1 MNLTLIGMG
10 NKEGDCTLAAL
21 TAIRN
26 AEKVFLRSETPHIV
40 RFLSAQNIAY
50 ETLSA
55 VYQKSRNFDTLYKNI
70 ASAVLRAA
78 KTQTV
83 CYLVDGS
90 LREDR
95 AAQHILKKHKSVQA
109 EYGVSK
115 ACTVLAPG
123 ATLNFQCVSAYD
135 LSENERYPAP
145 LAVYDIDDVFLASE
159 VKLLLA
165 SRFGEELPVVFYA
178 EGKRKKI
185 PLYELDRQ
193 KIPPTGGILFVE
205 KVDFFQKQR
214 YDFYDLIYILALL
227 RGENGCPW
235 DRVQTH
241 ESIRGDLIE
250 ECYELIDAID
260 NQDVD
265 NMEEETGDVL
275 LQAAFHAQIGTEEG
289 EFTVDDVTTRLCKKL
304 IFRHSHVFGSDTA
317 ATKEEALAVWNKN
330 KKVEHGEKAVDEMF
344 AFAAGLPQLT
354 RAEKT
359 KKRCRKVGFD
369 WTTQEEVWKKVQE
382 EIAEIAELGRNAD
395 PNRLREECGDFL
407 LAAACAVAH
416 YGISPELA
424 LKEGVDKFQNRFRKV
439 AALAE
444 KDGKALN
451 ELSLEEY
458 DGYWNLSKK
467 D

>member
-10 NKEGDCTLAAL
+10 NKEGDCTLSAFS
-21 TAIRN
+21 AIRT
-26 AEKVFLRSETPHIV
+26 AQKVYVRAETPHIV
-40 RFLSAQNIAY
+40 RFLKEQGVAY
-50 ETLSA
+50 ETLTA
-55 VYQKSRNFDTLYKNI
+55 VYLKSRNFDTLYKNI
-70 ASAVLRAA
+70 AKEVLAAA
-78 KTQTV
+78 KTQSV
-83 CYLVDGS
+83 CYLVDGC

-95 AAQHILKKHKSVQA
+95 AAQYILKRHRSVNA

-115 ACTVLAPG
+115 ACAVFTPDE
-123 ATLNFQCVSAYD
+123 TLSYQTVSAYD
-135 LSENERYPAP
+135 LSESERYITP
-145 LAVYDIDDVFLASE
+145 LAVYDIDDGFLASE
-159 VKLLLA
+159 VKLLLS
-165 SRFGEELPVVFYA
+165 SRFGEEITVTYYA
-178 EGKRKKI
+178 NGKKKQI

-193 KIPPTGGILFVE
+193 KIPPTGAVVFVNR
-205 KVDFFQKQR
+205 VDFFQKDR
-214 YDFYDLIYILALL
+214 YDFYDLTYILTLL

-260 NQDVD
+260 NRDVD

-304 IFRHSHVFGSDTA
+304 IFRHSHVFGEDKA
-317 ATKEEALAVWNKN
+317 ASKEEALAVWNKN
-330 KKVEHGEKAVDEMF
+330 KKIEHGEKAVDEMF
-344 AFAAGLPQLT
+344 RFAAGLPQLT

-369 WTTQEEVWKKVQE
+369 WTTQKEVWDKVLE
-382 EIAEIAELGRNAD
+382 EIREIEELGESPSGDRI
-395 PNRLREECGDFL
+395 REECGDFL

-416 YGISPELA
+416 YGLSPELA

-451 ELSLEEY
+451 ELSVEEY